1 MTEQTAPEGET
12 PRTDSTPVE
21 HAQEPA
27 PPSAGPGPQT
37 AAPSIESGPSAT
49 PGVDPSPLRPAAA
62 DQQPSARRPGSKLAL
77 GIAAGFVAG
86 ALVGGASG
94 AGVALLSQPA
104 GTALL
109 GTPAPATITIND
121 SADATVITAVAA
133 KAGPSVVTITVVGDT
148 GAGAGSGVILSE
160 DGYVLTNNH
169 VVALD
174 GSTAE
179 PRVTVTLSDGRLL
192 PAEIVGTDPY
202 MDLAVIRILEVSGLQ
217 PIAFADSAA
226 LNVGDVAVAIGAPL
240 GLSGSVSDGI
250 VSALNRS
257 ITVASSQLPE
267 RNDEAPDDQP
277 GQPEDE
283 NEEGEGAPFDFWN
296 FDPRDGAPQQPQRST
311 GFDSVTL
318 PVIQTDAAINP
329 GNSGGAL
336 LNDRGEL
343 IGINV
348 ALATTGARST
358 AGSIGLG
365 FAIPSNVA
373 QRVSQEIIATGTATH
388 GLLGAAVLDV
398 TEDGEQQGAGVI
410 GASIREVTP
419 GGAAERVGLRAGD
432 IVTWFNGLPITG
444 KTDLTAQVRAL
455 PAGAEAE
462 LVYVR
467 AGQARTVQVTLG
479 ALG

>member
-1 MTEQTAPEGET
+1 MTDASTPPQGQT
-12 PRTDSTPVE
+12 PRPE
-21 HAQEPA
+21 
-27 PPSAGPGPQT
+27 T
-37 AAPSIESGPSAT
+37 AAPAEPRAHEPVQVVVTEAPRAPRS
-49 PGVDPSPLRPAAA
+49 R
-62 DQQPSARRPGSKLAL
+62 GSKLTA
-77 GIAAGFVAG
+77 GIIAGFAAG

-94 AGVALLSQPA
+94 AGVALLATPPSSTFTGIA
-104 GTALL
+104 G
-109 GTPAPATITIND
+109 PSTITVNNG
-121 SADATVITAVAA
+121 ADATLITAVAA
-133 KAGPSVVTITVVGDT
+133 KAGPSVVTISVVGDT
-148 GAGAGSGVILSE
+148 GAGSGSGVILSE

-179 PRVTVTLSDGRLL
+179 PAVTVTLSDGRLM

-202 MDLAVIRILEVSGLQ
+202 MDLAVIRILDASGLS
-217 PIAFADSAA
+217 PIEFADSSA
-226 LNVGDVAVAIGAPL
+226 LNVGDIAVVIGAPL

-257 ITVASSQLPE
+257 ITVASSQLPQE
-267 RNDEAPDDQP
+267 QAPHDEAPDDEAPDEQP
-277 GQPEDE
+277 EVPEDE
-283 NEEGEGAPFDFWN
+283 GSPSDPPFDFWN
-296 FDPRDGAPQQPQRST
+296 FDPREQPQLRQSPA
-311 GFDSVTL
+311 GIDSVTL

-336 LNDRGEL
+336 LNARGEL

-348 ALATTGARST
+348 ALATTGSQST

-373 QRVSQEIIATGTATH
+373 QRVSQELIATGAATH
-388 GLLGAAVLDV
+388 GLLGASVLDV
-398 TEDGEQQGAGVI
+398 TEDGEQQDAAVI

-419 GGAAERVGLRAGD
+419 GGAAQQVGLRAGD

-444 KTDLTAQVRAL
+444 KTDLTAQVRAM
-455 PAGAEAE
+455 PAGSQAE

-467 AGQARTVQVTLG
+467 DGQPRTVTVTLG
-479 ALG
+479 SLG